1 MDETKKLIQAV
12 GSTLRELRKDQRLSL
27 EELAAKTG
35 VSKLTLGNIERGET
49 NPTLGMLWKISN
61 GLSVPLMS
69 LLKPEN
75 EVHIWRAGEG
85 TQITDEHGWSLEPL
99 YSNSKEMIGMYRAYL
114 MPHCT
119 YEPEAHHSGTTEIA
133 TVMAGE
139 VQLTIGDESYELKPF
154 DSIQFTA
161 TDKHIY
167 ANNTDGQAVMHLT
180 ITYK

>member
-12 GSTLRELRKDQRLSL
+12 GSALRELRKEQRLSL

-75 EVHIWRAGEG
+75 EVNIWRAGEG
-85 TQITDEHGWSLEPL
+85 PQITDEHGWSIEPL
-99 YSNSKEMIGMYRAYL
+99 YSSSKDMIGMYRAYL

-119 YEPEAHHSGTTEIA
+119 YEPESHHSGTTEIA

-139 VQLTIGDESYELKPF
+139 VHLTIGEATYALKAF

-161 TDKHIY
+161 TDKHVY
-167 ANNTDGQAVMHLT
+167 ANHSGTQAIMHLT